1 MKTTYIIIVFLI
13 AFTLHSCGVYYEPR
27 GGYYQRQSY
36 ATVHY
41 APRYY
46 GVHHYGGNNHYRG
59 GYYGGEH
66 GGMHFGGGRR

>member
-1 MKTTYIIIVFLI
+1 MKTTYIIIVFII

-27 GGYYQRQSY
+27 GDGYYPRQRY

-46 GVHHYGGNNHYRG
+46 GVHHYGGGH
-59 GYYGGEH
+59 YGGGH